1 MGKKR
6 HFIIWLPTPNN
17 MLRDVFEAF
26 FNAWKF
32 AYKYMQV
39 CRHVSFIQVSVC
51 KVQGSHSY
59 LRGVIVTPESG
70 PIKVCKDRGIYA
82 VSYTH
87 LTLPTI
93 YSV

>member
-39 CRHVSFIQVSVC
+39 AYKYMKAACKCIQLCPYIQACRHLHATTTQV
-51 KVQGSHSY
+51 
-59 LRGVIVTPESG
+59 
-70 PIKVCKDRGIYA
+70 
-82 VSYTH
+82 
-87 LTLPTI
+87 
-93 YSV
+93 